1 MSRAP
6 GFARDLAE
14 LIFGYGL
21 ILLVL
26 WTPGFPQTVLAPVA
40 LLAALAVVLARRPT
54 LDELGLT
61 RRGLAA
67 SWWILPAAIVLAI
80 VSLLVARHLGTLHS
94 LYQGD
99 LQHIAGY
106 ILWTLYQQFLLN
118 NYFMPRLTRVLSGP
132 ATAVTAAAILFS
144 AAHLPNLP
152 LTAATLLWGVISC
165 TLFRRYRNVYALGLA
180 QGLLGL
186 CFAVCVPDAWHHHL
200 KVGLGYW
207 REFSPP
213 HR

>member
-1 MSRAP
+1 MSREP

-21 ILLVL
+21 IMLVL
-26 WTPGFPQTVLAPVA
+26 WTPDFPQIVLAPVA
-40 LLAALAVVLARRPT
+40 LLATLAVVLVRRPT
-54 LDELGLT
+54 LDELGLGG
-61 RRGLAA
+61 RGLAA
-67 SWWILPAAIVLAI
+67 SWWILPAAIVFAMA
-80 VSLLVARHLGTLHS
+80 SLLVARRLGTLHS
-94 LYQGD
+94 LYKGD
-99 LQHIAGY
+99 FQHIAGY

-118 NYFMPRLTRVLSGP
+118 DYFMPRLMRVLSNQSS
-132 ATAVTAAAILFS
+132 AVTAAAILFS

-152 LTAATLLWGVISC
+152 LTAATLVWGVISC
-165 TLFRRYRNVYALGLA
+165 ALFRRYRNVYALGLA

-207 REFSPP
+207 REMPP
-213 HR
+213 PGR